1 MFWKCAANL
10 QANTHPE
17 VRFQWLQSN
26 FIEITLR
33 HGCSPVKLLH
43 ILRTP
48 FPMKNSGWL
57 LLINETDTK
66 LREYYEGKE
75 LIFVDKS
82 NINESCLNNSKLYLN
97 KKSSNMLSSNIKKL
111 LCQVWCSQTRTHNI
125 DIINQT
131 LIKNNDIDKLL
142 LNFRRN
148 TSSNLAF
155 VSLNINSKGTID
167 DLRKLVY

>member
-1 MFWKCAANL
+1 M
-10 QANTHPE
+10 
-17 VRFQWLQSN
+17 
-26 FIEITLR
+26 
-33 HGCSPVKLLH
+33 LH

-97 KKSSNMLSSNIKKL
+97 KKNSNMLSSNIKKL

-167 DLRKLVY
+167 DWENLSIKNYQFRLVGSYLKIDAEIFKLSLLRLIWEKKND